1 MNALKKI
8 LVVDDDPVVGR
19 SFDRVLS
26 KKGYAVITAA
36 DGEEALRKIAAEDY
50 DVVYTDIRMPG
61 MDGVEVA
68 ERIKGERPWLPVV
81 IVTGYG
87 SDDNLARAKAAGV
100 RTVLHKPLSPEVIEA
115 SAHVALLDGASA
127 AANAPA
133 HAAAESPAQEPAPTG
148 APTVRP
154 AEGTSL
160 AKHIGLMLAA
170 PFIGLFYVI
179 ALPVVGLA
187 ALLWLAGGALV
198 QRRGRITAFVKNV
211 ALFAAAPFVG
221 LAYVL
226 AFPFV
231 GLGMLTYWGVMALM
245 NRNDTE

>member
-68 ERIKGERPWLPVV
+68 ERIRGERPWLPVV

-87 SDDNLARAKAAGV
+87 SEDNLARAKAAGV
-100 RTVLHKPLSPEVIEA
+100 RTVLHKPLSPDMIEA
-115 SAHVALLDGASA
+115 SAHVALLDAAADSA
-127 AANAPA
+127 APAPA
-133 HAAAESPAQEPAPTG
+133 TDAGTAVPEAAPESTPAAGP
-148 APTVRP
+148 
-154 AEGTSL
+154 SL
-160 AKHIGLMLAA
+160 LRHVAMMLAA
-170 PFIGLFYVI
+170 PFIGLAYAI
-179 ALPVVGLA
+179 AMPFVGLG
-187 ALLWLAGGALV
+187 ALGWLAGRALV
-198 QRRGRITAFVKNV
+198 HRRGRIAGFMKNV
-211 ALFAAAPFVG
+211 ALFVAAPFVG
-221 LAYVL
+221 LAYTL
-226 AFPFV
+226 LFPFV
-231 GLGMLTYWGVMALM
+231 GLGMLTYWGAKSLM
-245 NRNDTE
+245 KRGDVE